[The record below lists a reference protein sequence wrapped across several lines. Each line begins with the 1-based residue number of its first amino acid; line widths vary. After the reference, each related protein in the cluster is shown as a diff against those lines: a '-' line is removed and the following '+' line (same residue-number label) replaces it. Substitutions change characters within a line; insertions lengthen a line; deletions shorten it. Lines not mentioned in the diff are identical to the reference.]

1 MKLLWNQIRL
11 MYSDMQV
18 PFPNLYSKN
27 SPILKGGNIQ
37 PTGTQSSDPTDMSF
51 TMFIPTL
58 PKETKQKPFST
69 KISML
74 LREARSIFRQK
85 TTVQRITTNIQLS
98 LTGLLIS
105 AAGRKACSVVSIF
118 RPPSSA
124 QPIQMVVQSTYE
136 YMEPKEI
143 KSTLTTST
151 HKIPPRK

>member
-1 MKLLWNQIRL
+1 MIDVFGYAGSL
-11 MYSDMQV
+11 
-18 PFPNLYSKN
+18 SK
-27 SPILKGGNIQ
+27 PILKEFTDIKGGNIQ
-37 PTGTQSSDPTDMSF
+37 PTGTQSSGPTDMSF

-118 RPPSSA
+118 RPRRQHNQYKWLYS
-124 QPIQMVVQSTYE
+124 QR
-136 YMEPKEI
+136 
-143 KSTLTTST
+143 TS
-151 HKIPPRK
+151 IWSQRR

>member
-1 MKLLWNQIRL
+1 

-18 PFPNLYSKN
+18 PFPNPYSKN
-27 SPILKGGNIQ
+27 SPIFKGGNIQ
-37 PTGTQSSDPTDMSF
+37 PTGTQSSAPTDMSF

-58 PKETKQKPFST
+58 PKEMKQKPFST

-74 LREARSIFRQK
+74 LREAQSIFRQK

-136 YMEPKEI
+136 YMEPKET
-143 KSTLTTST
+143 KSTLTTTT
-151 HKIPPRK
+151 HKVLPRK